1 MDFMN
6 RQTQAA
12 TVVSVTRCED
22 YKAGRV
28 ETALE
33 ENLSA
38 LGGMEKFVRQGERV
52 LLKPNFI
59 AAKSRAKA
67 VQTDPAVLL
76 AAAKMVKDVGGMPFI
91 ADSPAWNN
99 VKSCIK
105 ALELAEPLRRLG
117 VEYRQM
123 DGPKRVLIDGTKV
136 GISTVALEADKI
148 INMPKLKSHQ
158 QLVATFAVKNMFG
171 CVCGKEKAWWHFA
184 RGKEPEKFC
193 TLLIGIYKLLRPV
206 LNIIDGVVAMEG
218 PGPIRGK
225 PKRLG
230 YLVSGIDPIA
240 CERVC
245 CEMIQLDPES
255 LPILQTAKRIRFGC
269 SDLDRIQ
276 VIGNARQEEACADF
290 QEAELIP
297 IRFSL
302 VHVIRSVIRQIV
314 LLAKTK
320 KQVEPPVKPGAQ

>member
-1 MDFMN
+1 MN
-6 RQTQAA
+6 QETEAA
-12 TVVSVTRCED
+12 AIVSVTRCAD
-22 YKAGRV
+22 YEAGRV
-28 ETALE
+28 EAALGG
-33 ENLSA
+33 NLSA
-38 LGGMEKFVRQGERV
+38 LGGMDKFVSQGERV

-59 AAKSRAKA
+59 AAKGRAKA

-76 AAAKMVKDVGGMPFI
+76 AVAKMVKNVGGEPFI

-105 ALELAEPLRRLG
+105 ALELAEPLRKLG

-136 GISTVALEADKI
+136 GISRVALEADKI
-148 INMPKLKSHQ
+148 INLPKLKSHQ
-158 QLVATFAVKNMFG
+158 QLTATFAVKNMFG

-193 TLLIGIYKLLRPV
+193 RLLIGIYKLLRPV
-206 LNIIDGVVAMEG
+206 LNIIDGVVVMEG
-218 PGPIRGK
+218 PGPIRGNPK
-225 PKRLG
+225 PLG

-240 CERVC
+240 CERIC
-245 CEMIQLDPES
+245 CDLIQIDPEA
-255 LPILQTAKRIRFGC
+255 LPILQTAKRIGFGY

-276 VIGNARQEEACADF
+276 VVGDAGPKKACADF
-290 QEAELIP
+290 QAAKLVP

-320 KQVEPPVKPGAQ
+320 KQDSQEARSKKRA

>member
-1 MDFMN
+1 M
-6 RQTQAA
+6 
-12 TVVSVTRCED
+12 VSVSRCVD
-22 YKAGRV
+22 YEAARV
-28 ETALE
+28 EAALE
-33 ENLSA
+33 KNLSG
-38 LGGMEKFVRQGERV
+38 LGGMEIFVRKGERV

-59 AAKSRAKA
+59 AAKDRDKA

-76 AAAKMVKDVGGMPFI
+76 GVAKMVKDAGGKPFI

-105 ALELAEPLRRLG
+105 ALELEEPLRKLG

-123 DGPKRVLIDGTKV
+123 DAPKRVLIDGTKV
-136 GISTVALEADKI
+136 GISRVALEADKI

-158 QLVATFAVKNMFG
+158 QLVATFAVKNVFG

-193 TLLIGIYKLLRPV
+193 KLLIGIYKLLRPA
-206 LNIIDGVVAMEG
+206 LTIIDGVVAMEG
-218 PGPIRGK
+218 QGPIRGR
-225 PKRLG
+225 PRLLG

-240 CERVC
+240 CERIC
-245 CEMIQLDPES
+245 CDLIQVDPEA
-255 LPILQTAKRIRFGC
+255 LPILQTARRIGFGC
-269 SDLDRIQ
+269 GDLNRIQ
-276 VIGNARQEEACADF
+276 VIGDAGLNKACADF

-314 LLAKTK
+314 LLTRSS
-320 KQVEPPVKPGAQ
+320 KQKPVE

>member
-1 MDFMN
+1 MDN
-6 RQTQAA
+6 EKRLDRHDKEQ
-12 TVVSVTRCED
+12 VSVACCAD
-22 YKAGRV
+22 YETGRV
-28 ETALE
+28 EAALE
-33 ENLSA
+33 QNLSA
-38 LGGMEKFVRQGERV
+38 LGGMEKFVRHGERV

-59 AAKSRAKA
+59 AAKGRAKA

-76 AAAKMVKDVGGMPFI
+76 AAAKMVKDVGGKPFI

-105 ALELAEPLRRLG
+105 ALELEKPLRRLG
-117 VEYRQM
+117 VEYREM
-123 DGPKRVLIDGTKV
+123 DRPKRVLIDGTKV
-136 GISTVALEADKI
+136 GISRVALEADKI
-148 INMPKLKSHQ
+148 VNMPKLKSHQ

-193 TLLIGIYKLLRPV
+193 KLLIGIYKLLRPV
-206 LNIIDGVVAMEG
+206 LTIIDGVVAMEG
-218 PGPIRGK
+218 PGPIRGR
-225 PKRLG
+225 PRLLG

-240 CERVC
+240 CERIC
-245 CEMIQLDPES
+245 CDLIQVEPEA
-255 LPILQTAKRIRFGC
+255 LPILQTAKRMGFGC
-269 SDLDRIQ
+269 GDVDRIQ
-276 VIGNARQEEACADF
+276 VVGDAGQKEACGDF

-314 LLAKTK
+314 LLTRSS
-320 KQVEPPVKPGAQ
+320 KQEPVE

>member
-1 MDFMN
+1 M
-6 RQTQAA
+6 TQETKAA
-12 TVVSVTRCED
+12 AIVSVTRCAD
-22 YKAGRV
+22 YESGRV
-28 ETALE
+28 EAALAG
-33 ENLSA
+33 NLSG
-38 LGGMEKFVRQGERV
+38 LGGMEQFVRQGEQV

-59 AAKSRAKA
+59 AAKRRDQA

-76 AAAKMVKDVGGMPFI
+76 AVAKTVKDLGGKPFI

-105 ALELAEPLRRLG
+105 ALALEEPLRKLG
-117 VEYRQM
+117 VDYREM
-123 DGPKRVLIDGTKV
+123 DEPQRVLIDGTKV
-136 GISTVALEADKI
+136 GIGRAALEADKI
-148 INMPKLKSHQ
+148 INLPKLKSHQ
-158 QLVATFAVKNMFG
+158 QLTATFAVKNMFG

-193 TLLIGIYKLLRPV
+193 RLLIGIYKLLRPV

-225 PKRLG
+225 PRRLG

-245 CEMIQLDPES
+245 CDLIQIDPEA
-255 LPILQTAKRIRFGC
+255 LPILQTAKRIGFGC
-269 SDLDRIQ
+269 GDPDRIQ
-276 VIGNARQEEACADF
+276 VVGDAGLNKACADF
-290 QEAELIP
+290 QAAELVP

-302 VHVIRSVIRQIV
+302 VHVIRSVIRQIM

-320 KQVEPPVKPGAQ
+320 KQGGTTGKTGG

>member
-1 MDFMN
+1 MDDMN
-6 RQTQAA
+6 QQTQAA
-12 TVVSVTRCED
+12 AVVSVTRCED
-22 YKAGRV
+22 YEAERV
-28 ETALE
+28 EAALAQ
-33 ENLSA
+33 NLSA
-38 LGGMEKFVRQGERV
+38 LGGMEQFVRQGERV

-59 AAKSRAKA
+59 AAKGRAKA
-67 VQTDPAVLL
+67 AQTDPAVLL
-76 AAAKMVKDVGGMPFI
+76 AVAKMVQDVGGKPFI

-99 VKSCIK
+99 IKSCIK
-105 ALELAEPLRRLG
+105 VLELEKPLRKLG
-117 VEYRQM
+117 VEYREM
-123 DGPKRVLIDGTKV
+123 DRPRRVLIDGTKV
-136 GISTVALEADKI
+136 GISTVALEADTI

-158 QLVATFAVKNMFG
+158 QLMATFAVKNMFG

-193 TLLIGIYKLLRPV
+193 RLLIGIYKLLRPT

-218 PGPIRGK
+218 PGPIRGY

-245 CEMIQLDPES
+245 CDLIQIEPES
-255 LPILQTAKRIRFGC
+255 LPILQTAKRIGFGC
-269 SDLDRIQ
+269 SDVDRIQ
-276 VIGNARQEEACADF
+276 VVGNAEQEEACADF

-314 LLAKTK
+314 LLARPSKQKT
-320 KQVEPPVKPGAQ
+320 VE